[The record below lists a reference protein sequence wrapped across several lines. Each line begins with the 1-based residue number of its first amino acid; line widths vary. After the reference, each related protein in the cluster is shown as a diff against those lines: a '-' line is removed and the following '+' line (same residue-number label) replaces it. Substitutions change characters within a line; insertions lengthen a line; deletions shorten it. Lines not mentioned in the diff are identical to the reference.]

1 MYFALCALVMLLLG
15 CVDDYS
21 CYAVMATVYSKLHD
35 AANTIAACQ
44 KGCDTP
50 IVTLLVRM
58 YVILGLELMNTCAVS
73 LQNRVSC
80 SLK

>member
-1 MYFALCALVMLLLG
+1 MILLLG

-44 KGCDTP
+44 KGCD
-50 IVTLLVRM
+50 IAMVTLLVCK
-58 YVILGLELMNTCAVS
+58 YVILGLELMNTCTVS
-73 LQNRVSC
+73 LQNRVSR